1 MITKFRQY
9 DHEETLIK
17 LTLFWKL
24 LVTSSLQDHVAFI
37 EHYNLYISTVT
48 KSMTTKFEKQVNP
61 ENREV
66 DSLETN
72 KVGISDTIPLKSR
85 DFEKMSNSF
94 LTRVWS
100 QNLDKKISKRHK
112 LS

>member
-9 DHEETLIK
+9 NHEETLIK

-72 KVGISDTIPLKSR
+72 KVGISDAIPLKSR

-94 LTRVWS
+94 STRIWS
-100 QNLDKKISKRHK
+100 QNLDKKISRRHK

>member
-1 MITKFRQY
+1 
-9 DHEETLIK
+9 
-17 LTLFWKL
+17 
-24 LVTSSLQDHVAFI
+24 
-37 EHYNLYISTVT
+37 
-48 KSMTTKFEKQVNP
+48 MTTKFEKQVNP

-72 KVGISDTIPLKSR
+72 KVGISDAIPLKSR

-94 LTRVWS
+94 LTRIWS
-100 QNLDKKISKRHK
+100 QNLDNKIFKRHK

>member
-72 KVGISDTIPLKSR
+72 KVGISDAIPLKSR